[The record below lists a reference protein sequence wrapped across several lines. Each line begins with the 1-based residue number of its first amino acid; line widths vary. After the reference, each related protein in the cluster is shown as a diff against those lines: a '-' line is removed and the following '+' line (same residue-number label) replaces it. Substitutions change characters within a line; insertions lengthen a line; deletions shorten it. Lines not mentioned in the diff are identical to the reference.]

1 MCSHLRGSLVVVGSK
16 VRMLVAWKNCTF
28 MREQPLEQ
36 DWIIQDEGFR
46 RMFKKFDEFHPMQ
59 NDMIPELDSSQF
71 FRVILRRFF
80 FCRA

>member
-1 MCSHLRGSLVVVGSK
+1 VEKLYIYAGT
-16 VRMLVAWKNCTF
+16 TF
-28 MREQPLEQ
+28 GARLDSPR
-36 DWIIQDEGFR
+36 WGFK

-59 NDMIPELDSSQF
+59 NDMIPELDASQF